1 MRVKNLQFVQPIRNK
16 KQIDSIKKILK
27 STSLRNYCL
36 FTLGIN
42 SGLRISDLLNLKIN
56 DVIDD
61 KDKIKD
67 RITLKEIKTGKT
79 KSFPISDIARKA
91 IDDYLEARNFEKNEP
106 LFVSQ
111 KGNGV
116 LKRQQAYR
124 LINEA
129 ARNIGIKD
137 KIGTHTLRK
146 TFGYHA
152 YQSGID
158 ISILQKLFNHSA
170 PNITLAYIGIT
181 QDDLDDVYLN
191 LNL

>member
-1 MRVKNLQFVQPIRNK
+1 MEYVQPIREK

-27 STSLRNYCL
+27 STSLRNHCL

-42 SGLRISDLLNLKIN
+42 SGLRISDLLNLKID

-61 KDKIKD
+61 KGKIKD
-67 RITLKEIKTGKT
+67 RITLREIKTGKI
-79 KSFPISDIARKA
+79 KDFPISDIARKSIA
-91 IDDYLEARNFEKNEP
+91 DYLDGRNFEKDEP
-106 LFVSQ
+106 LILSR

-124 LINEA
+124 LINDA
-129 ARNIGIKD
+129 ARRIGIND

-158 ISILQKLFNHSA
+158 IAILQKLFNHSA
-170 PNITLAYIGIT
+170 PSVTLNYIGIT